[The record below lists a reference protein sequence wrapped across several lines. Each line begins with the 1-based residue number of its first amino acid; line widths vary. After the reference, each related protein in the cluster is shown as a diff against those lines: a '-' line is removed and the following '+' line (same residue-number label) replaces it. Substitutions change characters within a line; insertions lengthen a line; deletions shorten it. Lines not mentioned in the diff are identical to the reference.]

1 MFGLVECGWICS
13 MMYGYHTWVG
23 EICSAKVIDF
33 TVTLRGGCVE
43 LMFTLTIQSYHSES
57 SEPQV

>member
-13 MMYGYHTWVG
+13 MMYGYLTWVG

-43 LMFTLTIQSYHSES
+43 LMFTSL
-57 SEPQV
+57 